1 MKVPSLKKFK
11 ADDLGLLYVDTIR
24 KWANAP
30 HETHH
35 SDLAVAIA
43 DELDRRGKPVP
54 TDEVRAELDSLIER
68 GLPEL
73 EAIRAKYVKA

>member
-1 MKVPSLKKFK
+1 MKVPSLKRFK
-11 ADDLGLLYVDTIR
+11 ADDLSLLYVDAIR

-35 SDLAVAIA
+35 CDLAAAIA

-54 TDEVRAELDSLIER
+54 TDEVKSETEFLLSTALAAGEKLRAR
-68 GLPEL
+68 F
-73 EAIRAKYVKA
+73 VK